1 MIMLILLLIVSAAII
16 VTPIL
21 FKLLF
26 TVERDYFGRIKS
38 IKSKLYKHEN

>member
-1 MIMLILLLIVSAAII
+1 MMLILLLIVSAAII

-26 TVERDYFGRIKS
+26 TVERDYFGRIRS
-38 IKSKLYKHEN
+38 IKSKLYNKHEN

>member
-1 MIMLILLLIVSAAII
+1 MMLMVLLIVSAAII

-38 IKSKLYKHEN
+38 IKSKLYKRD